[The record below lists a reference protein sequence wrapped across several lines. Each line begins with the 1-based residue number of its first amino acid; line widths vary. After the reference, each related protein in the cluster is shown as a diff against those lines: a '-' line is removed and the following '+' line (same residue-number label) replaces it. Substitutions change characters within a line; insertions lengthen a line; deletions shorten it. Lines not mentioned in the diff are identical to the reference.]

1 MLRFYKKRIGFV
13 LKILTNE
20 RQKVE
25 LEKKRKRECWKKRSM
40 LETKKVRSGKG
51 WYDQQNNTPGVI
63 WLNKGGN

>member
-1 MLRFYKKRIGFV
+1 M

-25 LEKKRKRECWKKRSM
+25 LEKKRKRECWENLLGGWKKRSM